1 MLISFAAIASIS
13 HVIALVFFHSSSY
26 SVVVILM
33 GGYVSEYVVLIFMVS
48 ILQGIQSYRLSAVS
62 NMLYSVLSMGI
73 PIGMSIFALTI
84 EIISAGFV
92 IGVGI
97 PFIFTSSIV
106 VANRPPRHHWIGG
119 LSLNSSLML
128 YLFTLVA

>member
-1 MLISFAAIASIS
+1 MLISFAAKASIS

-48 ILQGIQSYRLSAVS
+48 ILQV
-62 NMLYSVLSMGI
+62 
-73 PIGMSIFALTI
+73 
-84 EIISAGFV
+84 SAGFV
-92 IGVGI
+92 IGLGI
-97 PFIFTSSIV
+97 SFIFTSSIV